1 MSLLNLIERSMQ
13 LKDKIFEALQTHP
26 ALLLLIDPANIY
38 ELAVPEGIE
47 SSPPYIVV
55 QEIDYRTTKW
65 ADGKPIQDS
74 AVYQID
80 VYHNSSC
87 DPIFAPIVDVMSG
100 LDFQTTAPI
109 NEFLQKERLIRKGYR
124 FEANILL

>member
-1 MSLLNLIERSMQ
+1 MSFSNLIERSMQ
-13 LKDKIFEALQTHP
+13 LKDKVFEALETHP
-26 ALLLLIDPANIY
+26 ALLSLIDPANIY
-38 ELAVPEGIE
+38 ELAVPEGAE

-65 ADGKPIQDS
+65 ADGEPIQDS

-80 VYHNSSC
+80 VYRNSSC
-87 DPIFAPIVDVMSG
+87 DPILAPIVDVMSS
-100 LDFQTTAPI
+100 LDFQTTVSI

>member
-13 LKDKIFEALQTHP
+13 LKDKVFEALETYP
-26 ALLLLIDPANIY
+26 ALLSLIDPANIY
-38 ELAVPEGIE
+38 ELSVPEGVE
-47 SSPPYIVV
+47 SFPPYIVV

-87 DPIFAPIVDVMSG
+87 DPILAPIVDVMSG
-100 LDFQTTAPI
+100 LDFQTTVSI

>member
-1 MSLLNLIERSMQ
+1 MNLIERSEQ
-13 LKDKIFEALQTHP
+13 LKDKVFKALETNP
-26 ALLLLIDPANIY
+26 ALLLLAEATNIY
-38 ELAVPEGIE
+38 ELAVPEGVQ

-55 QEIDYRTTKW
+55 QELDYRPTRW
-65 ADGKPIQDS
+65 ADGKQIQDS

-87 DPIFAPIVDVMSG
+87 DPILAPIVDVMGG
-100 LDFQTTAPI
+100 LDFQTGFPI

>member
-1 MSLLNLIERSMQ
+1 MSFSNLIERSMQ
-13 LKDKIFEALQTHP
+13 LKDKVFETLETHL

-87 DPIFAPIVDVMSG
+87 DPILAPIVDVMSG
-100 LDFQTTAPI
+100 LDFQTTVSI

>member
-1 MSLLNLIERSMQ
+1 MNLIERSEQ
-13 LKDKIFEALQTHP
+13 LKDKVFKALETNP
-26 ALLLLIDPANIY
+26 ALLLLAEATNIY
-38 ELAVPEGIE
+38 ELAVPEGVQ

-55 QEIDYRTTKW
+55 QELDYRPTRW
-65 ADGKPIQDS
+65 ADGKQIQDS

-80 VYHNSSC
+80 VYHNDSC

-100 LDFQTTAPI
+100 LDFQTTVPI